1 MKTKKEL
8 TELSNA
14 IGKAIT
20 SYHNAILENL
30 KEGGKEY
37 NVNDD
42 DDDETNGIR
51 LSIVGR
57 HNDLVN
63 IVVDKIRHNK
73 ERNIVEIHVSEEEYK
88 NCDVWY
94 GIYILG
100 DEEENYVNDCIV
112 WDS

>member
-1 MKTKKEL
+1 MKTKREL

-14 IGKAIT
+14 IGKAIST
-20 SYHNAILENL
+20 YHNAIFENL

-51 LSIVGR
+51 LNIDGR
-57 HNDLVN
+57 HDDLVN
-63 IVVDKIRHNK
+63 IVVDKIRYNK
-73 ERNIVEIHVSEEEYK
+73 ERGIVEIHVSEEEYE

-94 GIYILG
+94 AIYILG
-100 DEEENYVNDCIV
+100 DDEDYVNDCIV